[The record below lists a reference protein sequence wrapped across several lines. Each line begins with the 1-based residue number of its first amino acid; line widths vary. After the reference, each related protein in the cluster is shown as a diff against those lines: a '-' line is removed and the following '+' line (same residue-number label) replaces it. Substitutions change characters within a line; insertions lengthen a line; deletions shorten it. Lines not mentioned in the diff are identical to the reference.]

1 MGLKNVECSSKKK
14 KKKEQSVATYNKMGK
29 SCRHTE

>member
-14 KKKEQSVATYNKMGK
+14 KEQSVATYNKIGK

>member
-1 MGLKNVECSSKKK
+1 MGLKNVECSSKK

-29 SCRHTE
+29 SCTHTE